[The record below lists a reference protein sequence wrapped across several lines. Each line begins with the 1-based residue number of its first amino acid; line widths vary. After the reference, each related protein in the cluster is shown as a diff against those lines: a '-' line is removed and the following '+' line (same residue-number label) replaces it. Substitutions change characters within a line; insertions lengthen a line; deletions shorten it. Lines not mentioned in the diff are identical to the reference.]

1 MKKKITLTVI
11 CAVLSCVCLIGTTFA
26 WLTDKTGTV
35 TNTFTV
41 GNVDID
47 LTETTGSTYK
57 MVPGA
62 EINKDPKVT
71 VVGGSEA
78 CWLFVK
84 IVETNNTFNTD
95 QKYVSYTKG
104 SSWTLL
110 SSTTDAGVTT
120 SIYYIKVD
128 ANPSTGTVDA
138 VNYPVLDGNKVTV
151 NSAATATDLA
161 AAETNKPT
169 LAFTAYA
176 IQQSGFNTVE
186 AAWNEVSTLG

>member
-26 WLTDKTGTV
+26 WLTDKTATV

-41 GNVDID
+41 GNIKIE
-47 LTETTGSTYK
+47 LTETTGATYK

-62 EINKDPKVT
+62 EISKDPKVT

-84 IVETNNTFNTD
+84 IVETNNTFNTN
-95 QKYVSYTKG
+95 QKFVSYTPG
-104 SSWTLL
+104 AGWNLH
-110 SSTTDAGVTT
+110 STSTDAGVTT

-128 ANPSTGTVDA
+128 ANNTDGTVDA
-138 VNYPVLDGNKVTV
+138 VSYPVLLNNKVLV
-151 NSAATATDLA
+151 NSAATAGDLNTA
-161 AAETNKPT
+161 NTKQPT
-169 LAFTAYA
+169 LSFTAYA
-176 IQQSGFNTVE
+176 IQQSGFDTVGE
-186 AAWNEVSTLG
+186 AWTEVSKLG

>member
-1 MKKKITLTVI
+1 MKKKITITII

-41 GNVDID
+41 GKVDID
-47 LTETTGSTYK
+47 LTETTGTTYK

-62 EINKDPKVT
+62 EISKNPT
-71 VVGGSEA
+71 VSVAEGSEA

-84 IVETNNTFNTD
+84 VVETNNTFGDDDKKFVT
-95 QKYVSYTKG
+95 YTKG
-104 SSWTLL
+104 ADWTLY
-110 SSTTDAGVTT
+110 TTSDVDGVTT
-120 SIYYIKVD
+120 SIYYIEVN
-128 ANPSTGTVDA
+128 ANASGTVDA
-138 VNYPVLDGNKVTV
+138 VSYPVLDGNKVTV

-176 IQQSGFNTVE
+176 IQQSGFDTV
-186 AAWNEVSTLG
+186 ADAWDEVSKLG

>member
-47 LTETTGSTYK
+47 LSETTGTTYK

-95 QKYVSYTKG
+95 QKFISYTKG
-104 SSWTLL
+104 SAWTLH
-110 SSTTDAGVTT
+110 STSTVDGVTT

-138 VNYPVLDGNKVTV
+138 VNYPVLDGNMVTV
-151 NSAATATDLA
+151 NSAATADNLNDA
-161 AAETNKPT
+161 NTNKPT
-169 LAFTAYA
+169 LSFTAYA
-176 IQQSGFNTVE
+176 IQQSGFNNVGD
-186 AAWNEVSTLG
+186 AWNEVSKLG

>member
-1 MKKKITLTVI
+1 MKKKITITII

-47 LTETTGSTYK
+47 LTETTGTTYK

-62 EINKDPKVT
+62 EISKDPT
-71 VVGGSEA
+71 VSVATGSEA

-84 IVETNNTFNTD
+84 IVETNNTFGGD
-95 QKYVSYTKG
+95 KKFVSYTKG
-104 SSWTLL
+104 SAWTLH
-110 SSTTDAGVTT
+110 STSTVDGVTT

-176 IQQSGFNTVE
+176 IQQSGFNNV
-186 AAWNEVSTLG
+186 ADAWNEVSTLG

>member
-47 LTETTGSTYK
+47 RTETTGSTYK

-71 VVGGSEA
+71 VAGGSEA

>member
-71 VVGGSEA
+71 VAGGSEA

>member
-47 LTETTGSTYK
+47 LSETTGTTYK

-95 QKYVSYTKG
+95 QKFISYTKG
-104 SSWTLL
+104 SAWTLH
-110 SSTTDAGVTT
+110 STSTVDGVTT

-138 VNYPVLDGNKVTV
+138 VNYPVLDGNMVTV

-176 IQQSGFNTVE
+176 IQQSGFDTVTD
-186 AAWNEVSTLG
+186 AWNEVSKLG

>member
-47 LTETTGSTYK
+47 LSETTGTTYK

-95 QKYVSYTKG
+95 QKFISYTKG
-104 SSWTLL
+104 SAWTLH
-110 SSTTDAGVTT
+110 STSTVDGVTT

-138 VNYPVLDGNKVTV
+138 VNYPVLDGNMVTV

-176 IQQSGFNTVE
+176 IQQSGFDNVTD
-186 AAWNEVSTLG
+186 AWNEVSKLG